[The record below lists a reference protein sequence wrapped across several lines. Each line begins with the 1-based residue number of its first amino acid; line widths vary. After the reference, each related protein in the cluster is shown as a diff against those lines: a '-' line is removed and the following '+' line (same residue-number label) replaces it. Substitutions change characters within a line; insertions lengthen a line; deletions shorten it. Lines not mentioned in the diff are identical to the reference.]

1 MIDYKKRFVEVDE
14 IIKNM
19 PKEDFDK
26 IPNDLISIIRKNK
39 DSNYVWK
46 YDKRKKIADQN
57 LSKDTI
63 AILAYIN
70 TEFILENEQR
80 MLMRNIHYFNEM
92 KNEGLKKKK
101 FNLENIFKSYKKK
114 DTHSIIHL
122 LFLYKQN
129 K

>member
-46 YDKRKKIADQN
+46 YDKSKKLADQN

-70 TEFILENEQR
+70 TEFILENKQR
-80 MLMRNIHYFNEM
+80 MLM
-92 KNEGLKKKK
+92 
-101 FNLENIFKSYKKK
+101 
-114 DTHSIIHL
+114 T
-122 LFLYKQN
+122 
-129 K
+129 

>member
-1 MIDYKKRFVEVDE
+1 MIDYKKRFVEIDE

-19 PKEDFDK
+19 PKEEFDK

-46 YDKRKKIADQN
+46 YDKSKKLADQN

-114 DTHSIIHL
+114 DIE
-122 LFLYKQN
+122 
-129 K
+129 

>member
-1 MIDYKKRFVEVDE
+1 MIDYKKRLVEVDE

-46 YDKRKKIADQN
+46 YDKSKKLADQN

-92 KNEGLKKKK
+92 KNEELKKKK

-114 DTHSIIHL
+114 DIE
-122 LFLYKQN
+122 
-129 K
+129 

>member
-26 IPNDLISIIRKNK
+26 IPNDLIGIIRKNK
-39 DSNYVWK
+39 DSDYVWK
-46 YDKRKKIADQN
+46 YDKSKKLTVQN
-57 LSKDTI
+57 LHTDTI

-70 TEFILENEQR
+70 TEFILENKQR

-92 KNEGLKKKK
+92 KKEEFKKKK
-101 FNLENIFKSYKKK
+101 FNPEDIFKSYKK
-114 DTHSIIHL
+114 
-122 LFLYKQN
+122 
-129 K
+129 

>member
-19 PKEDFDK
+19 PKEDFNK
-26 IPNDLISIIRKNK
+26 IPNDLISIIKKNK
-39 DSNYVWK
+39 DSNYVWE
-46 YDKRKKIADQN
+46 YDKSKKIADQN

-92 KNEGLKKKK
+92 KKK
-101 FNLENIFKSYKKK
+101 NC
-114 DTHSIIHL
+114 
-122 LFLYKQN
+122 
-129 K
+129 